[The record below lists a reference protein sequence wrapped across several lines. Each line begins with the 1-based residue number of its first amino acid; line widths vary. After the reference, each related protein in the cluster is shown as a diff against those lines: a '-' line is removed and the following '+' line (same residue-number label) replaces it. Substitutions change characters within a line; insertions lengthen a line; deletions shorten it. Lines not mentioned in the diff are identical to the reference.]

1 MYAAKMTHHSIA
13 RMKTRCGTS
22 KSASQK
28 LAGAALTYGAA
39 HTEVVGQLHRYF
51 TRYSQEGEP
60 ETRNLRAYGD
70 KLYVFNEDVLVTVL
84 QLPTQF
90 VPQVKRIT
98 QQKKRGSLQ

>member
-13 RMKTRCGTS
+13 RMKSRCGTS

-28 LAGAALTYGAA
+28 LAGAALTYGAV

-51 TRYSQEGEP
+51 TKYACQDSKNI
-60 ETRNLRAYGD
+60 RNLRAYGD
-70 KLYVFNEDVLVTVL
+70 KLYVFDHDVLVTVL

-98 QQKKRGSLQ
+98 QQKKRGTLQ